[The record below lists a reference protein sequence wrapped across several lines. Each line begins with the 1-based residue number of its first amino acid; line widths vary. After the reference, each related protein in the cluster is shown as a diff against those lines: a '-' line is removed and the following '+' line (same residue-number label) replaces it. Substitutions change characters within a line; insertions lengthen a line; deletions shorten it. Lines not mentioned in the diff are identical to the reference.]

1 MNAISRKI
9 TLTIFEVMMT
19 TFTFHNPDD
28 EVLIIL
34 MDGDEIGHYNHDID
48 GWHGISAAESLVRN
62 IAERLG
68 ATIEVTYD

>member
-1 MNAISRKI
+1 
-9 TLTIFEVMMT
+9 MT
-19 TFTFHNPDD
+19 TFTLNYPED

-34 MDGDEIGHYNHDID
+34 MDGEEIGQYTHDND
-48 GWHGISAAESLVRN
+48 GWVGIETADTLVRN

>member
-1 MNAISRKI
+1 
-9 TLTIFEVMMT
+9 MT

-34 MDGDEIGHYNHDID
+34 MDGEELGQYTHDND
-48 GWHGISAAESLVRN
+48 GWVGIEAAETLVRN